1 MKNRIIALF
10 LSAVLLLC
18 GCGKDNAYAEAE
30 KIALDY
36 INNVLGIEGEITN
49 TEYYCYD
56 YGITGG
62 LRQYHFTFVDS
73 NGNTSEYFYR
83 SYLDITEAELNEN
96 IFTLQE

>member
-1 MKNRIIALF
+1 MKNRLTALF

-18 GCGKDNAYAEAE
+18 GCSKDNTYAEAE

-36 INNVLGIEGEITN
+36 INNVLGIEGEIID

-62 LRQYHFTFVDS
+62 LRQYLFTFVDS
-73 NGNTSEYFYR
+73 DGKTSKYYYH
-83 SYLDITEAELNEN
+83 SYYDITETELNEK
-96 IFTLQE
+96 IFTLEE

>member
-1 MKNRIIALF
+1 MKNRIKALF

-18 GCGKDNAYAEAE
+18 GCSKDNTYAEAE
-30 KIALDY
+30 EIALNY
-36 INNVLGIEGEITN
+36 INNVLGIEGEITD

-73 NGNTSEYFYR
+73 NGKILKYFYH
-83 SYLDITEAELNEN
+83 SYEDITETELTEYN
-96 IFTLQE
+96 FTLMK